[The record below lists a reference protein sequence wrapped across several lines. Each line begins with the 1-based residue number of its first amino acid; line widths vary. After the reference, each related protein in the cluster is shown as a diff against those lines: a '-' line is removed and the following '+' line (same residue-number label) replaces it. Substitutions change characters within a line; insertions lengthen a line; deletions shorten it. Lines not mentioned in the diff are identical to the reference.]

1 MTATRS
7 SRFTT
12 LRKSAFACTALAL
25 KPSLWRTRNCLSIG
39 TAHLS
44 AVLPARA
51 AYSIGERMWTRPRH
65 IQAELRRKQ
74 FEYEGEPCAV
84 DNLYVFAHMCWRQ
97 GISSPR
103 EAAWRCWRATPSARH
118 IWADKTAQKKN
129 RPSCGWISA
138 NRKCIE
144 AGTALN
150 YKVNAKR
157 RVSSPF
163 WGILLVFFQC
173 AILQR
178 VLIL

>member
-1 MTATRS
+1 MA
-7 SRFTT
+7 
-12 LRKSAFACTALAL
+12 
-25 KPSLWRTRNCLSIG
+25 CLSAG
-39 TAHLS
+39 S
-44 AVLPARA
+44 PARVA
-51 AYSIGERMWTRPRH
+51 CSIGERMWTRPRH

-74 FEYEGEPCAV
+74 SEYEGEPCAV

-103 EAAWRCWRATPSARH
+103 EAAWRCWRATPFARY

-178 VLIL
+178 VLTLKGYAAVAAAAPVPAGRRSRRD